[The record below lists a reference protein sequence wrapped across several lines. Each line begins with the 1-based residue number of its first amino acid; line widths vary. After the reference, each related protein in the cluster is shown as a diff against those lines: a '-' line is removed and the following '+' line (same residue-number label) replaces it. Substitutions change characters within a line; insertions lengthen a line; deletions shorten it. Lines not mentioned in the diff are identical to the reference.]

1 MSGIA
6 EICWPVQRAPE
17 GLELLARAAGL
28 PRRPTHR
35 SYEAEPG
42 EENVDASL
50 KNTAARLG
58 LEVEAVDASF
68 GEIDSLL
75 RSAGPAIIRA
85 GGDTVVMLVRRRGR
99 RLTVIGPDHRERAV
113 RVDALRRALVDPEAA
128 PLVADAERLADEAGV
143 RAANRS
149 AVASALVL
157 ERLRSRRLRGVWLL
171 RIPSGASF
179 GAQIT
184 RVGGRRQLVLLA
196 LAHASQYGLWIGAWW
211 LLGRAAL
218 QGRLDAS
225 WLAAWALALL
235 TLVPLQLA
243 ALWLQGRVAITVG
256 ALLKQRLLTGAF
268 GLEPEEIRR
277 EGAGHLLGRVI
288 EAEAVESLALGGGF
302 MALLAALEL
311 VIAAGVLA
319 IASPLLAMLL
329 VLWTGIAG
337 ALAWVFFRRRLEWV
351 RLRIG
356 LTLDLIEAMIGHR
369 TRIAQLR
376 RAEWHRGE
384 DEALE
389 RYVHVSSFMD
399 RAAVALLAIVPR
411 GWILVGLCGLAPTF
425 VFGAG
430 GSASPTALAIGL
442 GGILLG
448 FKAFHRLT
456 AGVWSLAG
464 AAIAWRQTAPIF
476 DAATR
481 RRSEPVATVS
491 TTDSTTSMVL
501 DATDLRFTHTGRNQ
515 PVLRGCTLSLA
526 AGERVILQGPSGCGK
541 STLAS
546 LLAGLRTPQSGL
558 LLADGLDRH
567 TLGLDGWRRRVV
579 LVPQFH
585 ENHLAL
591 GSVAF
596 NLLMGAEWPA
606 READFTRAERVL
618 RDLGL
623 GDTLDRMPSGLL
635 QTIGETGWQL
645 SHGERSRVYLA
656 RALLQQP
663 DVLILDESFA
673 QLDPEN
679 MHLALDAVESRGNA
693 VLLIAHP

>member
-1 MSGIA
+1 
-6 EICWPVQRAPE
+6 
-17 GLELLARAAGL
+17 
-28 PRRPTHR
+28 
-35 SYEAEPG
+35 
-42 EENVDASL
+42 VDASL
-50 KNTAARLG
+50 KDAAGALG
-58 LEVEAVDASF
+58 LEVESVNASF
-68 GEIDSLL
+68 GAIGSLL
-75 RSAGPAIIRA
+75 RSAGPAVIRIGA
-85 GGDTVVMLVRRRGR
+85 DAAVMLVRRRGR
-99 RLTVIGPDHRERAV
+99 RLTVIGPDHREVVV
-113 RVDALRRALVDPEAA
+113 RVETLRRALVDPEAA
-128 PLVADAERLADEAGV
+128 PFFADAERLADEAGV

-149 AVASALVL
+149 AVASALVE
-157 ERLRSRRLRGVWLL
+157 ERLRARRLRGVWLL

-179 GAQIT
+179 GAQ
-184 RVGGRRQLVLLA
+184 VAAAGGRRQLVLLA
-196 LAHASQYGLWIGAWW
+196 LAHISQYGLWIAAWW

-225 WLAAWALALL
+225 WLAAWTLALF
-235 TLVPLQLA
+235 TLVPLQLL
-243 ALWLQGRVAITVG
+243 ALWLQGRVAISVG

-311 VIAAGVLA
+311 VIAACVLA
-319 IASPLLAMLL
+319 VASPLLASLL
-329 VLWTGIAG
+329 VVWTGIAA
-337 ALAWVFFRRRLEWV
+337 ALAWVFFRRRLDWV

-356 LTLDLIEAMIGHR
+356 LTLDLIEGMIGHR
-369 TRIAQLR
+369 TRIAQMR
-376 RAEWHRGE
+376 QTEWHQGE

-389 RYVHVSSFMD
+389 RYVHASSSMD
-399 RAAVALLAIVPR
+399 RAAVSLLAIVPR

-425 VFGAG
+425 VAGQGATA
-430 GSASPTALAIGL
+430 SAPALASGL

-476 DAATR
+476 AAAAR
-481 RRSEPVATVS
+481 RRSEPIAAVPKHDSKAAVA
-491 TTDSTTSMVL
+491 L
-501 DATDLRFTHTGRNQ
+501 DATDLRFTHVGRTQ
-515 PVLRGCTLSLA
+515 PVLRGCTLSLS

-546 LLAGLRTPQSGL
+546 LLAGLRLPQSGL

-606 READFTRAERVL
+606 SEDGFARAERVL
-618 RDLGL
+618 RELGL

-656 RALLQQP
+656 RALLQEP

-679 MHLALDAVESRGNA
+679 MHLAIDAVVSRGNA